1 MKADAFAH
9 EINVGQ
15 AWMRGACPIC
25 RVLTE
30 FQSAPA
36 EICTGGG
43 ILGRAAEFLVSQ
55 QGL

>member
-25 RVLTE
+25 RVLKE

-36 EICTGGG
+36 EIRTGGG
-43 ILGRAAEFLVSQ
+43 ILGRAAEFIVSQ
-55 QGL
+55 RGL